1 MKVFND
7 LRLNKT
13 VYQINIGQ
21 TYTTK
26 EPDVVLNT
34 LVGSCISVCMVDKTN
49 GVYGINHFML
59 PGSNHKH
66 NKDPKYGAYATDLL
80 IEQMVEKGAD
90 RKHMEARVFGAG
102 KVIDQDIF
110 EVGTNNA
117 NFILKYLGTLKIPIV
132 HSDLGGDYG
141 RNILYFCNTSEV
153 VVHKIANNN
162 STNGVL
168 EK

>member
-7 LRLNKT
+7 SRLNKT

-34 LVGSCISVCMVDKTN
+34 LVGSCISVCMADKTN

-59 PGSNHKH
+59 PGANHKYK
-66 NKDPKYGAYATDLL
+66 KDPKYGTYATDLL

-90 RKHMEARVFGAG
+90 RNHLEARVFGAG
-102 KVIDQDIF
+102 KVVDPDMF
-110 EVGTNNA
+110 EVSTNNA
-117 NFILKYLGTLKIPIV
+117 NFIQKYLGTLKIPIV
-132 HSDLGGDYG
+132 HSDLGGNYG
-141 RNILYFCNTSEV
+141 RNIMYFCNTSEV
-153 VVHKIANNN
+153 VVYKVAN
-162 STNGVL
+162 SKTNGVL
-168 EK
+168 AE